1 MKVCGIIAEFN
12 PFHNGHA
19 YLLQQARQ
27 LTDADYIIAIMSGDY
42 IQRGEPAFLD
52 KFVRTRIAL
61 QSGCDLVLELPLLS
75 ATGSAEYFARGSV
88 AILHQLGVVDYLVF
102 GSESG
107 NPASADS
114 SNLLPPNDILGME
127 YQKALAHFHS
137 TMKAIPVLRIGT
149 GYHDKT
155 NVSGSIC
162 SASYLRAQYHKNNSD
177 STSQPISATAKKK
190 GCETASFLQNNASF
204 MPQTA
209 VHCLQDYFAQAN
221 PIFYDDFSSLLYYQ
235 LLNREATGFS
245 EYFDV
250 YPDLSDKI
258 KAGLEHFEDISS
270 FRKILKSKDISYAH
284 ISRSL
289 LHILLQITKEE
300 EAITRDY
307 DYCPYLR
314 PLGFRRDATALLG
327 RIRQNSS
334 MPLLSKLAD
343 SGNILSSRQQQLLE
357 HSLRASHLYQKMAQ
371 KKNAVIQNE
380 FRRPLII
387 QE

>member
-27 LTDADYIIAIMSGDY
+27 LTDADYIVAVMSGDY

-61 QSGCDLVLELPLLS
+61 QCGCDLVLELPLLS

-88 AILHQLGVVDYLVF
+88 AILNQLGVVDYLVF

-107 NPASADS
+107 NPATADP
-114 SNLLPPNDILGME
+114 NKLLPPNDILGME
-127 YQKALAHFHS
+127 YQKALSYFHS
-137 TMKAIPVLRIGT
+137 SIKALPVLRIGT
-149 GYHDKT
+149 GYHDET

-162 SASYLRAQYHKNNSD
+162 SASYLRAQYHSINAESLF
-177 STSQPISATAKKK
+177 QPLSAPVQNKDRTA
-190 GCETASFLQNNASF
+190 TTFLQNNAPF
-204 MPQTA
+204 IPQTA
-209 VHCLQDYFAQAN
+209 SNCLQDYFARSN
-221 PIFYDDFSSLLYYQ
+221 PVFYDDFSSLLYYQ
-235 LLNREATGFS
+235 LLCKETTGFS

-250 YPDLSDKI
+250 YPDLSEKI
-258 KAGLEHFEDISS
+258 KANLEHFEDITS
-270 FRKILKSKDISYAH
+270 FRQILKSKDISFAH

-300 EAITRDY
+300 EDITRANN
-307 DYCPYLR
+307 YCPYLR
-314 PLGFRRDATALLG
+314 PLGFRRDASSLLG
-327 RIRQNSS
+327 SIKKNCP
-334 MPLLSKLAD
+334 MPLLAKLAD
-343 SGNILSSRQQQLLE
+343 SNEILSSEQQLLLE
-357 HSLRASHLYQKMAQ
+357 HSLRVSHLYQKIAQ
-371 KKNAVIQNE
+371 KKNAVIPNE
-380 FRRPLII
+380 YRRPIII